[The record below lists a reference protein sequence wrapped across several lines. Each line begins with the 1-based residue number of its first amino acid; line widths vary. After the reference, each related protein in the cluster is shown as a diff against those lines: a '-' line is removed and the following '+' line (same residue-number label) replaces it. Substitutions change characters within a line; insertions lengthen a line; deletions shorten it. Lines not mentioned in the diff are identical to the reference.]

1 MTKSAF
7 HELGLADGDEL
18 VVKSRL
24 MRFLAEEIRK
34 RALTQKAAG
43 KLLGLD
49 QSNISALVHGKISR
63 FSIEKLMTLAGRLGF
78 AVTIHIDGGGVADSW
93 VCHKNGTTPSIATAY
108 LQAAAVRCLRTS
120 ELAGRTMYPVAKSP
134 SSMDASRGRSRQ

>member
-7 HELGLADGDEL
+7 HELGLANADEL

-34 RALTQKAAG
+34 REPTQKAAG

-49 QSNISALVHGKISR
+49 QSNVSALVNEKISR
-63 FSIEKLMTLAGRLGF
+63 LSIEKLMTLAGRLGF
-78 AVTIHIDGGGVADSW
+78 ADTIHIEGGGVTLE
-93 VCHKNGTTPSIATAY
+93 VQVRTA
-108 LQAAAVRCLRTS
+108 A
-120 ELAGRTMYPVAKSP
+120 
-134 SSMDASRGRSRQ
+134 